1 MPLRERDLPQPL
13 LWRVGRAIKAGAAEV
28 ARNPRSRSAVLRIAE
43 RTSGGVMAR
52 LNLLLLALIVFVAG
66 ADHLAAPGAQ
76 ALQRAAGGLVSAKR
90 FEEEMGRL
98 QIEQSTWSTPTRIEK
113 VARER
118 LGMRLPDA
126 GHTRVLG
133 NDVSARGGSQ

>member
-1 MPLRERDLPQPL
+1 
-13 LWRVGRAIKAGAAEV
+13 
-28 ARNPRSRSAVLRIAE
+28 
-43 RTSGGVMAR
+43 MAR
-52 LNLLLLALIVFVAG
+52 LNLLLLALIVFSS
-66 ADHLAAPGAQ
+66 LALITSQHQ
-76 ALQRAAGGLVSAKR
+76 ARKLYNELQVELASAKR

-98 QIEQSTWSTPTRIEK
+98 QIEQSSWSTPTRIEK

>member
-1 MPLRERDLPQPL
+1 
-13 LWRVGRAIKAGAAEV
+13 
-28 ARNPRSRSAVLRIAE
+28 
-43 RTSGGVMAR
+43 MAR
-52 LNLLLLALIVFVAG
+52 LNLLLLALIVFSS
-66 ADHLAAPGAQ
+66 LALITSQHQ
-76 ALQRAAGGLVSAKR
+76 ARKLYNELQVELASAKR

>member
-1 MPLRERDLPQPL
+1 MEL
-13 LWRVGRAIKAGAAEV
+13 
-28 ARNPRSRSAVLRIAE
+28 S
-43 RTSGGVMAR
+43 
-52 LNLLLLALIVFVAG
+52 
-66 ADHLAAPGAQ
+66 
-76 ALQRAAGGLVSAKR
+76 SAKR

-98 QIEQSTWSTPTRIEK
+98 QIEQSSCSTPTRIEK

>member
-1 MPLRERDLPQPL
+1 
-13 LWRVGRAIKAGAAEV
+13 
-28 ARNPRSRSAVLRIAE
+28 
-43 RTSGGVMAR
+43 MAR
-52 LNLLLLALIVFVAG
+52 LNLLLLALIVLSS
-66 ADHLAAPGAQ
+66 LALITSQHQ
-76 ALQRAAGGLVSAKR
+76 ARKLYNELQVELASAKR